1 VREEDEEYEETQR
14 GSSTEASKYSIEDDR
29 FIIEYCLGGIY
40 SVVDKLTKKEFILDN
55 IDASSSLE
63 DVLQLVYAQLEDEE

>member
-40 SVVDKLTKKEFILDN
+40 SVVDKLTKEEFILDN
-55 IDASSSLE
+55 IDASSSLK